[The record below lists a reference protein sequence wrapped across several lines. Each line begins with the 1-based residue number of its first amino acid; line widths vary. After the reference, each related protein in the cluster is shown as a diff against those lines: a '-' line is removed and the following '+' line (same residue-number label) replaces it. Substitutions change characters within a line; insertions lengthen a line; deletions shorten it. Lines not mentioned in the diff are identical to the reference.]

1 MNPASCNNTVTPE
14 TAIENLGPCRF
25 PSPLKKLHFSKELF
39 KTDSDRVLQDISF
52 SGVMKA
58 VCEGKP
64 LPSFE
69 MAGPRENI
77 FFNPSETKVGIVT
90 CGGLCP
96 GLNDVIR
103 NLVMGLCHSYGVT
116 RVYGFRYGYEG
127 LVPQCNHEPILLD
140 AESVSDIHAQGGTIL
155 ASSRGQQDTPT
166 IVDTLQRMGIDILF
180 VIGGDGTLRAA
191 REISDEC
198 KLRGLKKS
206 VIGIP
211 KTIDNDIVLLD
222 KSFGFESAVSE
233 AVKVINCAHAE
244 AKGAP
249 NGIGIVK
256 LMGRDSGFIAA
267 YASLA
272 SSEANFVLIPEV
284 PLVLDGP
291 EGFLEALRKR
301 IIGRGHAVIV
311 VAEGA
316 GQTLFDKDAGRDA
329 SGNKLH
335 HDIGNY
341 LRERIQEDMH
351 EHNIPC
357 TIKYIDPS
365 YIIRSI
371 PANAYDNSYCS
382 HLAHNAVHA
391 GMAGKTGKPVAVG
404 PRGHVALPPSP
415 IADKRQKVNV
425 TRALLRGVVAGP
437 GQPPSWGGEGR
448 EKKRLVPAR
457 VGFASARAG
466 KKKRSRGNVF
476 FCFTRKDL
484 RIARA
489 RSRGAFPAGSRSES
503 RAVRR

>member
-1 MNPASCNNTVTPE
+1 MSSVFCNNAITPE
-14 TAIENLGPCRF
+14 TVIENLGPCKF
-25 PSPLKKLHFSKELF
+25 PSPLKKLHFSEELF
-39 KTDSDRVLQDISF
+39 KTDSDRILADITF
-52 SGVMKA
+52 AGAMKA
-58 VCEGKP
+58 VCAGEP
-64 LPSFE
+64 LVSFE
-69 MAGPRENI
+69 AAGPRENI
-77 FFNPSETKVGIVT
+77 FFNPSDTKVGIVT

-103 NLVMGLCHSYGVT
+103 NLVMGLYHSYGVT
-116 RVYGFRYGYEG
+116 RIYGFRYGYEG
-127 LVPQCNHEPILLD
+127 LVPQGNHEPMLLD
-140 AESVSDIHAQGGTIL
+140 PDIVSDIHAQGGTML

-166 IVDTLQRMGIDILF
+166 IVDTLQRMGIDILY
-180 VIGGDGTLRAA
+180 VVGGDGTLRAA

-284 PLVLDGP
+284 PLVIDGP
-291 EGFLEALRKR
+291 NGFLSVLRKR
-301 IIGRGHAVIV
+301 IVERGHAVIV

-316 GQTLFDKDAGRDA
+316 GQNLFDGDAGRDA

-335 HDIGNY
+335 NDIGKY
-341 LRERIQEDMH
+341 LRDRIKADMK
-351 EHNIPC
+351 EHNVDC

-371 PANAYDNSYCS
+371 PANAYDNAYCS

-391 GMAGKTGKPVAVG
+391 GMAGKTGMLVAMCH
-404 PRGHVALPPSP
+404 RAHVHLPLSL
-415 IADKRQKVNV
+415 IANKRKKVNV
-425 TRALLRGVVAGP
+425 TSELWRGVLECT
-437 GQPPSWGGEGR
+437 GQPVSWGE
-448 EKKRLVPAR
+448 
-457 VGFASARAG
+457 
-466 KKKRSRGNVF
+466 
-476 FCFTRKDL
+476 
-484 RIARA
+484 
-489 RSRGAFPAGSRSES
+489 
-503 RAVRR
+503 

>member
-180 VIGGDGTLRAA
+180 VIG
-191 REISDEC
+191 
-198 KLRGLKKS
+198 
-206 VIGIP
+206 IP

-256 LMGRDSGFIAA
+256 
-267 YASLA
+267 
-272 SSEANFVLIPEV
+272 
-284 PLVLDGP
+284 
-291 EGFLEALRKR
+291 R
-301 IIGRGHAVIV
+301 I
-311 VAEGA
+311 
-316 GQTLFDKDAGRDA
+316 
-329 SGNKLH
+329 S
-335 HDIGNY
+335 
-341 LRERIQEDMH
+341 
-351 EHNIPC
+351 C
-357 TIKYIDPS
+357 
-365 YIIRSI
+365 
-371 PANAYDNSYCS
+371 
-382 HLAHNAVHA
+382 
-391 GMAGKTGKPVAVG
+391 
-404 PRGHVALPPSP
+404 
-415 IADKRQKVNV
+415 
-425 TRALLRGVVAGP
+425 
-437 GQPPSWGGEGR
+437 
-448 EKKRLVPAR
+448 
-457 VGFASARAG
+457 
-466 KKKRSRGNVF
+466 
-476 FCFTRKDL
+476 
-484 RIARA
+484 
-489 RSRGAFPAGSRSES
+489 
-503 RAVRR
+503 

>member
-140 AESVSDIHAQGGTIL
+140 SESVSDIHAQGGTIL

-365 YIIRSI
+365 TITRRI
-371 PANAYDNSYCS
+371 PANAYDIPYGSP
-382 HLAHNAVHA
+382 LAHTAGTA
-391 GMAGKTGKPVAVG
+391 GMGGKPGMLVAMCHRV
-404 PRGHVALPPSP
+404 HVPLPLSL
-415 IADKRQKVNV
+415 IANKRKKVNV
-425 TRALLRGVVAGP
+425 TSELWRGVLECT
-437 GQPPSWGGEGR
+437 GQPLSWGEQ
-448 EKKRLVPAR
+448 V
-457 VGFASARAG
+457 
-466 KKKRSRGNVF
+466 
-476 FCFTRKDL
+476 
-484 RIARA
+484 
-489 RSRGAFPAGSRSES
+489 
-503 RAVRR
+503 

>member
-1 MNPASCNNTVTPE
+1 MSSASCNNPVTPE
-14 TAIENLGPCRF
+14 TAIENLGPCKF

-39 KTDSDRVLQDISF
+39 RTDDDRILADISY
-52 SGVMKA
+52 SGTTNA
-58 VCEGKP
+58 LRAGKP
-64 LPSFE
+64 LVSFE

-77 FFNPSETKVGIVT
+77 FFNPPETKVGIVT

-103 NLVMGLCHSYGVT
+103 NLVMGLYHSYGVT
-116 RVYGFRYGYEG
+116 RIYGFRYGYEG
-127 LVPQCNHEPILLD
+127 LVPEGNHEPILLD
-140 AESVSDIHAQGGTIL
+140 PESVSDIHAQGGTIL

-166 IVDTLQRMGIDILF
+166 IVDTLQRMSIDILF
-180 VIGGDGTLRAA
+180 IIGGDGTLRAA
-191 REISDEC
+191 KEISDEC
-198 KLRGLKKS
+198 KMRGLKKS

-233 AVKVINCAHAE
+233 AVKVINCAHVE

-249 NGIGIVK
+249 NGIGIVR

-267 YASLA
+267 YAALA

-291 EGFLEALRKR
+291 GGFLEALRER
-301 IIGRGHAVIV
+301 IVSRGHALIV

-316 GQTLFDKDAGRDA
+316 GQTLFEKEAGRDA

-335 HDIGNY
+335 NDIGLY
-341 LRERIQEDMH
+341 LRSRISEYMK
-351 EHNIPC
+351 EHKIET

-391 GMAGKTGKPVAVG
+391 GMAGKTGMLVAMCHRV
-404 PRGHVALPPSP
+404 HVNLPLAL
-415 IADKRQKVNV
+415 IANKRKKVNV
-425 TRALLRGVVAGP
+425 TSELWRGVLECT
-437 GQPPSWGGEGR
+437 GQPVSWGSP
-448 EKKRLVPAR
+448 EK
-457 VGFASARAG
+457 
-466 KKKRSRGNVF
+466 
-476 FCFTRKDL
+476 
-484 RIARA
+484 
-489 RSRGAFPAGSRSES
+489 
-503 RAVRR
+503 